1 MSHPTDAPE
10 HAGLRALF
18 RTTTLGMAALLAV
31 ITVGFGL
38 VVTFAL
44 DNVPLAG
51 NWATLGGFP
60 ALTAAAG
67 LLTPLVVAAAV
78 VHGRVRMAQAVR
90 RARSDHPEVAGPD
103 TDGDRIM
110 TAVGAR
116 LFGTLIVLL
125 AAGFVCAV
133 LYHLTSSAGL
143 LGCVAVFAGA
153 MLVFYPSGRRVRG
166 WYDAAAAAL
175 ARDRRG

>member
-1 MSHPTDAPE
+1 MFHPMDAPE
-10 HAGLRALF
+10 HAGRRALF
-18 RTTTLGMAALLAV
+18 RTVTLGMAALLV
-31 ITVGFGL
+31 VVTVGFGL

-51 NWATLGGFP
+51 NWRTVGGVP

-67 LLTPLVVAAAV
+67 LLTPLVVALAV
-78 VHGRVRMAQAVR
+78 VHGRVRMAQVVR
-90 RARSDHPEVAGPD
+90 RARTDHPEVAGPD
-103 TDGDRIM
+103 ADGDRIM

-125 AAGFVCAV
+125 AGGFVCAV
-133 LYHLTSSAGL
+133 LYHLTSSPGL
-143 LGCVAVFAGA
+143 LGCVGVFAGA
-153 MLVFYPSGRRVRG
+153 MLVFYPSGGRVMG
-166 WYDAAAAAL
+166 WYNTAAVAL